1 MSIDFVR
8 WRRSSV
14 LAGIVVKLRNSLAS
28 DEARSNCRF
37 SYLIVVVA
45 LFVFLAAPQKEEGK
59 EYGLGELVLSRCT
72 MAINTRDPA
81 RSIIRPTGGAHTNLV
96 SSPMFRASNGFCF
109 QSERR

>member
-14 LAGIVVKLRNSLAS
+14 LAGIVVKLRNSIAS

-45 LFVFLAAPQKEEGK
+45 LSLMGSFLVSAFLCILAVAVLSYFFAAPITVV
-59 EYGLGELVLSRCT
+59 Y
-72 MAINTRDPA
+72 NTGR
-81 RSIIRPTGGAHTNLV
+81 RPTETCSHGLSSGTANHGGLRW
-96 SSPMFRASNGFCF
+96 MGG
-109 QSERR
+109 